1 MARALVGWL
10 LAGLLLI
17 PAVAGA
23 ETVALFPATGLNVHE
38 GYLAAAQDVMR
49 GALERTGRFQVTM
62 VPGKPGA
69 EEVAPAQVLAT
80 ARALKADLAV
90 TVRITRLGNV
100 ARARL
105 AAWRVENGALLHTD
119 ELAAA
124 TPDDLDPV
132 LQRLAAGLAAGKP
145 ARDTAEIE
153 TVTQKEAEAYAKVK
167 ATNTFGLRLGGIF
180 PMNAAGSTAE
190 KALPGGGI
198 FWLYDARSF
207 LADVSVDLHGAGDSI
222 AFGVGLG
229 AYVPFSRANIA
240 PYLGGGLRW
249 SATRFGSE
257 AEVEGGNGIAVF
269 GAGGVLIGRLTTV
282 QVRLEAGWFLNL
294 YSHKSKTV
302 PAPAGE
308 HLCHGPT
315 LSAGLGF

>member
-229 AYVPFSRANIA
+229 AYVPFSRANVA

-294 YSHKSKTV
+294 YSHKTKTV

>member
-1 MARALVGWL
+1 MARSRGRWL
-10 LAGLLLI
+10 LAGLLLV
-17 PAVAGA
+17 PAAAGA
-23 ETVALFPATGLNVHE
+23 ETVALLPATGVNVHE
-38 GYLAAAQDVMR
+38 GYLAAAQDVLR

-69 EEVAPAQVLAT
+69 EEATPAQALEA

-90 TVRITRLGNV
+90 TLRVTRLGNV

-105 AAWRVENGALLHTD
+105 AAWRVESGALVHTD
-119 ELAAA
+119 DLPAA

-132 LQRLAAGLAAGKP
+132 LQRLAAGLATGKS

-167 ATNTFGLRLGGIF
+167 ATNVFGLRLGGIF
-180 PMNAAGSTAE
+180 PMNRAGSSE

-207 LADVSVDLHGAGDSI
+207 LADVSIDAHGAGDSGSFAI
-222 AFGVGLG
+222 GLG
-229 AYVPFSRANIA
+229 AYVPFSRANVA

-249 SATRFGSE
+249 SATNFGGDGRS
-257 AEVEGGNGIAVF
+257 GIALF
-269 GAGGVLIGRLTTV
+269 GAAGVLVGRLTTV
-282 QVRLEAGWFLNL
+282 QVRLEAGWFVNT
-294 YSHKSKTV
+294 YSESSKIT
-302 PAPAGE
+302 GS
-308 HLCHGPT
+308 HMSHGPM
-315 LSAGLGF
+315 LSGGLGF